1 MNKDFILD
9 NNSLQIRYDDF
20 VINNSD
26 NQNCSLIIQYHP
38 GHLKSEPTLGV
49 GIDNM
54 ILGQITAEMRKI
66 ISRELSNDGYKLKQ
80 LTFDENGTL
89 QIGI

>member
-1 MNKDFILD
+1 MRDFLLN
-9 NNSLQIRYDDF
+9 NNSLQIRYGDF
-20 VINNSD
+20 VIGDTD
-26 NQNCSLIIQYHP
+26 NQNCSLIVQYHP
-38 GHLKSEPTLGV
+38 GHLKSDPTLGV

-54 ILGQITAEMRKI
+54 ILGQITAEFRKI

-80 LTFDENGTL
+80 LTFDDNGNL